1 MRALMTIWPNED
13 REEGGE
19 IMLSE
24 RMKRIWD
31 EFSDEEKDAIQARYE
46 ELRDE
51 YLTLQEL
58 RKRKHV
64 TQKDLAELLGIN
76 QENVSRLERRKDLR
90 LSTIREYVE
99 ALGGEI
105 KIVAVFP
112 NEQSVSI
119 IDNND
124 A

>member
-1 MRALMTIWPNED
+1 MTIWPDED
-13 REEGGE
+13 REEGGK

-24 RMKRIWD
+24 RMQQIWD
-31 EFSDEEKDAIQARYE
+31 EFSDEEKEAIQARYE

-76 QENVSRLERRKDLR
+76 QENVSRMERRKDLR

-99 ALGGEI
+99 ALGGHI
-105 KIVAVFP
+105 QIRAVFP
-112 NEQSVSI
+112 HDEGVI
-119 IDNND
+119 IFNSDHED
-124 A
+124 DF

>member
-1 MRALMTIWPNED
+1 MNTLADED
-13 REEGGE
+13 REEGDR

-24 RMKRIWD
+24 RMQRIWD
-31 EFSDEEKDAIQARYE
+31 EFSDEEKEAIQARYE

-76 QENVSRLERRKDLR
+76 QENVSRMERRKDLR

-99 ALGGEI
+99 ALGGQVQI
-105 KIVAVFP
+105 RAVFP
-112 NEQSVSI
+112 DDEFVTIFSSG
-119 IDNND
+119 DED
-124 A
+124 GC